1 MYVEGLFNMYYFCHI
16 INKLDLQ
23 ITLLFLETISSFE
36 NTFET
41 KNQVVTASVTP
52 SRKSKAKQ

>member
-1 MYVEGLFNMYYFCHI
+1 MYYFCHI